1 MLLGS
6 LRKGWHL
13 HPCRK
18 HGRFPFRRRCH
29 WELTKR
35 STTHGVGC
43 VVFQE
48 PGFLPWHFFL
58 VAPVEWEARHR
69 ESSFELFFSAGWVFV
84 TKILGFHTF
93 VSWRRAANSGETAF
107 HTLQRNLRLEL
118 LPSNSLWLLMWLIHC
133 FFYICYGWLGHGIWK
148 DREMPTATYD
158 VALPSIESE
167 RWNDWIV
174 NCHKSSCPSYIS
186 VRKKH

>member
-118 LPSNSLWLLMWLIHC
+118 LPSNSLWLLMWLIGC
-133 FFYICYGWLGHGIWK
+133 VFFNLFCYGWAMGFEEIGRCQLLLMMLHSQAFKVIDWMIEYK
-148 DREMPTATYD
+148 IATSR
-158 VALPSIESE
+158 VAPVI
-167 RWNDWIV
+167 N
-174 NCHKSSCPSYIS
+174 
-186 VRKKH
+186 VRKKQ